1 MRITIFGTGYVG
13 LVAGTCLA
21 DLGNDVTCVDIDNQK
36 IQKLKKG
43 SVPLFEP
50 GLPELLTRNV
60 REQRLFFT
68 TDAVSALLEA
78 EVIFIAVGTPSA
90 EDGSVDLQYV
100 DAVAETIGKH
110 LSHYAV
116 IANKST
122 VPVGTADRVTE
133 IIKRHQKNKVS
144 FSVVSNP
151 EFLREGSAV
160 QDFLHPDRVIVGTS
174 DEKAKSIMEQLYK
187 GITRPTQPLIFTDVK
202 SAEVIKYAG
211 NAMLATR
218 ISFMNEFARFCE
230 KVGADI
236 KAVAKGIGLDQR
248 IGPRFLQAGLGYGGS
263 CFPKDIKGILHQ
275 GKTEGSPFRI
285 LEAVDKVNQ
294 EQRIFVCE
302 KLKKQIP
309 HLSGKTIALWGIAFK
324 PKTDDI
330 REAPSLD
337 IIRFLLKEQAQ
348 VRVFDP
354 EAMLATKALFP
365 SLHYAQTPY
374 EALEGAD
381 ALIIITEWNTFREL
395 DKEKMKSLMK
405 QPFILDA
412 RNIYEPEEIRKSGF
426 IYVSIGRP

>member
-133 IIKRHQKNKVS
+133 IIKRHQK
-144 FSVVSNP
+144 
-151 EFLREGSAV
+151 
-160 QDFLHPDRVIVGTS
+160 T
-174 DEKAKSIMEQLYK
+174 
-187 GITRPTQPLIFTDVK
+187 
-202 SAEVIKYAG
+202 
-211 NAMLATR
+211 
-218 ISFMNEFARFCE
+218 
-230 KVGADI
+230 
-236 KAVAKGIGLDQR
+236 
-248 IGPRFLQAGLGYGGS
+248 
-263 CFPKDIKGILHQ
+263 
-275 GKTEGSPFRI
+275 
-285 LEAVDKVNQ
+285 
-294 EQRIFVCE
+294 
-302 KLKKQIP
+302 
-309 HLSGKTIALWGIAFK
+309 
-324 PKTDDI
+324 
-330 REAPSLD
+330 
-337 IIRFLLKEQAQ
+337 
-348 VRVFDP
+348 
-354 EAMLATKALFP
+354 
-365 SLHYAQTPY
+365 
-374 EALEGAD
+374 
-381 ALIIITEWNTFREL
+381 
-395 DKEKMKSLMK
+395 
-405 QPFILDA
+405 
-412 RNIYEPEEIRKSGF
+412 
-426 IYVSIGRP
+426 